1 MSYLTDGHLQK
12 IISPNEAKAVLESPM
27 QFFVYAV
34 ECNYNIRFVW
44 ICMFKHQ
51 TIPNIG
57 DNC

>member
-34 ECNYNIRFVW
+34 ECNYNIRFV
-44 ICMFKHQ
+44 
-51 TIPNIG
+51 
-57 DNC
+57 